1 MQDIVN
7 RESDADVWKT
17 ILSEVRLVHV
27 NTSAVLKVQGR
38 CIWLAWL
45 GWGLTTLGYRTL
57 WAKWALRGQD
67 VWLTSMFPSH
77 GMGRTP
83 NFSD

>member
-27 NTSAVLKVQGR
+27 NTSVALKVQGCR
-38 CIWLAWL
+38 VWLAWL
-45 GWGLTTLGYRTL
+45 G
-57 WAKWALRGQD
+57 
-67 VWLTSMFPSH
+67 
-77 GMGRTP
+77 
-83 NFSD
+83 